1 MKNFINYYYNFNIY
15 NIYFNNGKYFFY
27 NNQTKYMFKICDDLN
42 LLKCYS
48 SLNHQLTKYHYFF
61 SLIPNRENSYV
72 TWINGKPYIMLKL
85 SNVLKDNISVYDI
98 KPNLYITINNDIS
111 MLNHFPWIELWQN
124 KIDYFEEYFF
134 IKQDSY
140 KKMFPIFHYFIGI
153 AENALLY
160 LKESEVEA
168 KKEFSDNLVV
178 SHVRMTVYDDL
189 YDYYDLTNVIIDHPS
204 RDISEY
210 IKSAFVNK
218 VWDLDILKGYL
229 EKNKFSDYGVR
240 TLLARIMFPSFF
252 FDYLE
257 KMINNDEKL
266 DLFYI
271 EARAEEFQ
279 KFIREICIFLSEK
292 YKISTISWIIKE
304 T

>member
-1 MKNFINYYYNFNIY
+1 
-15 NIYFNNGKYFFY
+15 
-27 NNQTKYMFKICDDLN
+27 MFKICDDLN

-48 SLNHQLTKYHYFF
+48 TLNQQLIKYHHFF
-61 SLIPNRENSYV
+61 SLTPNRENSYV
-72 TWINGKPYIMLKL
+72 TWIDGKPYIMLKL
-85 SNVLKDNISVYDI
+85 SNVLKEKISVYDI
-98 KPNLYITINNDIS
+98 KPDLYITINNDIS

-134 IKQDSY
+134 VKQNSY

-160 LKESEVEA
+160 LKETEIES

-178 SHVRMTVYDDL
+178 SHVRITVYDDL

-257 KMINNDEKL
+257 NLINNDEKL
-266 DLFYI
+266 DLLYI
-271 EARAEEFQ
+271 ETRAEEFK
-279 KFIREICIFLSEK
+279 KFIREVCIFLSEK
-292 YKISTISWIIKE
+292 YKISTIPWIIKE